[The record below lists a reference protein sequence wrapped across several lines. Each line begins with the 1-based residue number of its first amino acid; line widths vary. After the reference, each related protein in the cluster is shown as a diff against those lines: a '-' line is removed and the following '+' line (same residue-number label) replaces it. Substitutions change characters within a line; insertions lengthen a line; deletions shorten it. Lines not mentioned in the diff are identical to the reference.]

1 MMKHFLSIVYT
12 RLSLCKAYLASLFML
27 GALVGCAPQPDH
39 PTSVNRLPIIFPD
52 YTDVTLPPNIAPLN
66 FQLTDSASA
75 VSVEINGET
84 ILSASGSKAIFDLDD
99 WKQLLK
105 TYRGQTVKVKVYAQY
120 GDQWRV
126 YKSFAWTITND
137 SIDPYLSYRMISPS
151 YVSYEELTL
160 NQRCLENDDEEVM
173 VDNMLSSTEEEGQCV
188 NCHSYKNYR
197 PDRMQFHARQNHGGT
212 FIMEGE
218 KRKKVALKNDN
229 MLSAG
234 VYPAWHPQLNLIA
247 YSTNK
252 TVQSFHTRDINKIEV
267 LDGASDLV
275 LYDVDT
281 DKITTIEAR
290 NDEFETYPSWSPDGR
305 YLYYSSAHLVYPGDT
320 IDIAYALQHAQD
332 IKYNIYRKA
341 FDPQTRQFGPRELV
355 FAADSIHQSATLPRI
370 SPDGRWLLF
379 SMGSYGCF
387 HIWHKDADLWMMDLQ
402 SKKVAPLTPANSA
415 EAESYHTWS
424 SNGRWV
430 VFSSRRDDGV
440 YTRLYFTH
448 IDRNGHASKPF
459 ELPQT
464 DPGHA
469 HELLKSYNIPE
480 LMKGH
485 VDLTPQEAARVMR

>member
-1 MMKHFLSIVYT
+1 MMKHLLST
-12 RLSLCKAYLASLFML
+12 LHTHTWLAEASLAILMML
-27 GALVGCAPQPDH
+27 GVLAGCTPQPDRAVSVDRQ
-39 PTSVNRLPIIFPD
+39 PTIFPD
-52 YTDVTLPPNIAPLN
+52 YTDVILPPNIAPLN

-75 VSVEINGET
+75 VSVEVDGVT
-84 ILSASGSKAIFDLDD
+84 ILSSTGSKAIFDADD
-99 WKQLLK
+99 WKQLLQ
-105 TYRGQTVKVKVYAQY
+105 THRGKALKVKVYAQY

-126 YKSFAWTITND
+126 YKPFTWTVSND
-137 SIDPYLSYRMISPS
+137 SIDPYVSYRLISPS

-160 NQRCLENDDEEVM
+160 NQRCLENDAEEVM

-188 NCHSYKNYR
+188 NCHSYQNYR
-197 PDRMQFHARQNHGGT
+197 PDRMQFHARQNHAGT
-212 FIMEGE
+212 FIMEGDQ
-218 KRKKVALKNDN
+218 RKKVALKDDK

-234 VYPAWHPQLNLIA
+234 VYPAWHPRLDLIA

-275 LYDVDT
+275 LYDVQS
-281 DKITTIEAR
+281 DKLTTIEAA

-305 YLYYSSAHLVYPGDT
+305 YLYYSSAHLTYPSDT
-320 IDIAYALQHAQD
+320 IDIAYALQHAQE
-332 IKYNIYRKA
+332 IRYNIYRKA
-341 FDPQTRQFGPRELV
+341 FNPQTRRFGPRELV
-355 FAADSIHQSATLPRI
+355 FDADTLHQSATLPRI

-402 SKKVAPLTPANSA
+402 SRKAFPLTQANSP
-415 EAESYHTWS
+415 EAESYHTWA

-448 IDRNGHASKPF
+448 IDANGHASKPF
-459 ELPQT
+459 ELPQA
-464 DPGHA
+464 DPNYP

-480 LMKGH
+480 LTKGR
-485 VDLTPQEAARVMR
+485 VDLIPQEAARVMR